1 MKDKKPLLS
10 IGMIVKNEER
20 CIEKCLKALEPL
32 RSVIPCELVIADTG
46 STDKTK
52 EIASKYADIL
62 FDFEWIDDFAA
73 ARNAVMDKCSGKWYL
88 SIDADEYMDP
98 SAVDELVSFLTF
110 KHSNKILGAFIAINN
125 YKDPNDLNQFSVFY
139 AFRIVKLIPEI
150 RFKGI
155 VHESFESE
163 IFEKK
168 YYLKK
173 TVFWHDGYL
182 KTVGDVCNKKGKRNV
197 ALLKKLLQKDPN
209 NLPWIFQ
216 LVESSY
222 EKEEIYKYVCMMLD
236 LIEQGAEYSEM
247 LAPIAYH
254 HAVRA
259 AFIFEFPEFNKWIDV
274 CLKKYPD
281 SIYTKVYINY
291 LMVKYSIKKK
301 DYKSVIKY
309 ANDYLESLKNIKD
322 DKSNSSLRLSTLSN
336 SNESS
341 KESIAIDMAM
351 AYYKLDEYDKVKD
364 IMKKYN
370 YKSIGINPCKKWL
383 DVVLYSWQQIDY
395 TDEFARLGKI
405 FYEDSIDEQDKLM
418 KEKSFILNEFIKQQF
433 ELKETSDNEEITPAY
448 SLVANLGNLDY
459 AYFAKII
466 LSEDE
471 IDILSFSSNIDCW
484 SDIPISVFSKIMS
497 FNFALPEQFYTQ
509 SVDNMQNIAD
519 KYVILLDKDKSVQ
532 IVLDWLNSVKK
543 QTYPKDIVWRYY
555 LITAAIRVAEWEDK
569 EYTSQ
574 LLDIYL
580 ALTSEFINWY
590 YNPEILCEQTIDVIP
605 SMHAFAWFIFKY
617 SEEKKNNNLK
627 ECIYWL
633 KKSIKI
639 APVMKSMVKYLLKNV
654 EEEMNNI
661 ENQIP
666 QECNQELLN
675 LAKKVKNILSSY
687 PENDPAVLAIKQSE
701 VYKQVAHLIEE
712 PESKF
717 KM

>member
-1 MKDKKPLLS
+1 MKDNKPLLS

-20 CIEKCLKALEPL
+20 CLEKCLKALQPL
-32 RSVIPCELVIADTG
+32 RDKISCEIVIADTG

-52 EIASKYADIL
+52 EIASKYADVL
-62 FDFEWIDDFAA
+62 FDFEWIDDFSA

-98 SAVDELVSFLTF
+98 SSVDEMVSFLTF
-110 KHSNKILGAFIAINN
+110 KHSNKIQGAFVAINN
-125 YKDPNDLNQFSVFY
+125 YIDSDDLTQTNVFY
-139 AFRIVKLIPEI
+139 AFRIVKLIPEV
-150 RFKGI
+150 RFEGKI
-155 VHESFESE
+155 HEALESE
-163 IFEKK
+163 IFDEK

-173 TVFWHDGYL
+173 TIFWHDGYL
-182 KTVGDVCNKKGKRNV
+182 QNVGDVSNRKGKRNI
-197 ALLKKLLQKDPN
+197 ALLKKLLESDPN
-209 NLPWIFQ
+209 NLPWMFQ
-216 LVESSY
+216 LVESCY
-222 EKEEIYKYVCMMLD
+222 EKEETYKYVNLMLD
-236 LIEQGAEYSEM
+236 LVEKGVEYSEI
-247 LAPIAYH
+247 LAPVAYH

-259 AFIFEFPEFNKWIDV
+259 AWIFGFPEFTKWLDI
-274 CLKKYPD
+274 CFQKYPD
-281 SIYTKVYINY
+281 SIHTRIDMNY
-291 LMVKYSIKKK
+291 LAVKYNIDKENYKEAARYAEDYIKAFP
-301 DYKSVIKY
+301 DIK
-309 ANDYLESLKNIKD
+309 N
-322 DKSNSSLRLSTLSN
+322 DKSNFSLRIAILNN
-336 SNESS
+336 SNEAS
-341 KESIAIDMAM
+341 KEIIAIDMAM
-351 AYYKLDEYDKVKD
+351 AYYKLGEYNKAKD
-364 IMKKYN
+364 IIKQYN
-370 YKSIGINPCKKWL
+370 YYLIGATQCKKWL
-383 DVVLYSWQQIDY
+383 DFIACSWQEIDY
-395 TDEFARLGKI
+395 TDYFIEFGKV
-405 FYEDSIDEQDKLM
+405 FYQNFTNEKDELLKQKKFVLD
-418 KEKSFILNEFIKQQF
+418 EVIKQQF
-433 ELKETSDNEEITPAY
+433 ELEKSSYDKKIVPMYPLITE
-448 SLVANLGNLDY
+448 LGKCDY

-519 KYVILLDKDKSVQ
+519 KYVISLDKDKSVQ
-532 IVLDWLNSVKK
+532 IVLNWLNSVKK
-543 QTYPKDIVWRYY
+543 QTYPKDTVWRYY

-590 YNPEILCEQTIDVIP
+590 YNPEILCEQTIDVLP

-687 PENDPAVLAIKQSE
+687 PENDPAVLAIKQSD

>member
-1 MKDKKPLLS
+1 MKNNKPLLS

-20 CIEKCLKALEPL
+20 CLEKCLKALQPL
-32 RSVIPCELVIADTG
+32 RDKISCEIVIADTG

-281 SIYTKVYINY
+281 SIYTKVDINY

-370 YKSIGINPCKKWL
+370 YKSIGINPCKQWL

-433 ELKETSDNEEITPAY
+433 ELKETSDNEEIIPAY
-448 SLVANLGNLDY
+448 SLVANLGNCDY

-509 SVDNMQNIAD
+509 SVDNMQSIAD
-519 KYVILLDKDKSVQ
+519 KYVISLDKDKSVQ
-532 IVLDWLNSVKK
+532 IVLNWLNSVKK
-543 QTYPKDIVWRYY
+543 QTYPKDTVWRYY
-555 LITAAIRVAEWEDK
+555 LITSAIRVAEWEDK

-580 ALTSEFINWY
+580 ALTSEFISWY
-590 YNPEILCEQTIDVIP
+590 YNPKIICEQTIDVLP

>member
-1 MKDKKPLLS
+1 MKDNKPLLS

-20 CIEKCLKALEPL
+20 CLEKCLKALQPL
-32 RSVIPCELVIADTG
+32 RDKISCEIVIADTG
-46 STDKTK
+46 STDKTR

-62 FDFEWIDDFAA
+62 FDFEWIDDFSA
-73 ARNAVMDKCSGKWYL
+73 ARNAVMDRCSGKWYL
-88 SIDADEYMDP
+88 SIDADEYMDIL
-98 SAVDELVSFLTF
+98 AVDEIVSFLKF
-110 KHSNKILGAFIAINN
+110 KHSDKIQGAFITIKN
-125 YKDPNDLNQFSVFY
+125 YIDPDDLSKTNIFY
-139 AFRIVKLIPEI
+139 AFRLVRLVPQV
-150 RFKGI
+150 RFEGI
-155 VHESFESE
+155 IHESFESE
-163 IFEKK
+163 IFQEK

-173 TVFWHDGYL
+173 AVFWHDGYL
-182 KTVGDVCNKKGKRNV
+182 KDVGNVSNKKNKRNIE
-197 ALLKKLLQKDPN
+197 LLKKSLEENPN
-209 NLPWIFQ
+209 KLFNVFQ
-216 LVESSY
+216 LVEACY
-222 EKEEIYKYVCMMLD
+222 EKEDLYKYTCMMLD
-236 LIEQGAEYSEM
+236 LIEKNVEYADT
-247 LAPIAYH
+247 LAPVAYH

-259 AFIFEFPEFNKWIDV
+259 AWIFGFPEFNKWFDI
-274 CLKKYPD
+274 CFKEYPD
-281 SIYTKVYINY
+281 SIHTRVDINY
-291 LMVKYSIKKK
+291 LAVKYNIKKE

-309 ANDYLESLKNIKD
+309 ANDYLIAFEKIQD
-322 DKSNSSLRLSTLSN
+322 DKSNFSLRLSSLSN
-336 SNESS
+336 GDKSS
-341 KESIAIDMAM
+341 KESIIIDMAM
-351 AYYKLDEYDKVKD
+351 AYYKLCEYDKVKD
-364 IMKKYN
+364 IIKKYN
-370 YKSIGINPCKKWL
+370 YESIGILTCKQWL
-383 DVVLYSWQQIDY
+383 DVILYSWQDIDY
-395 TDEFARLGKI
+395 SDDFIRLGKI
-405 FYEDSIDEQDKLM
+405 FYENPIDEKDKLL
-418 KEKSFILNEFIKQQF
+418 KEKKDILDLVINNQF
-433 ELKETSDNEEITPAY
+433 NLKDKEKTPIY
-448 SLVANLGNLDY
+448 PLIANLGNCDY
-459 AYFAKII
+459 AYCAKIM

-471 IDILSFSSNIDCW
+471 IDIFTFSSNISYW
-484 SDIPISVFSKIMS
+484 SDLPECVFNKIMKLNMSLPIS
-497 FNFALPEQFYTQ
+497 FYSQ
-509 SVDNMQNIAD
+509 PVDDMQDMAG
-519 KYVILLDKDKSVQ
+519 KYVVSLDKDKSVQ
-532 IVLDWLNSVKK
+532 IVLNWLNSVKK

-590 YNPEILCEQTIDVIP
+590 YNPEIICEQTIDVLP

-627 ECIYWL
+627 ACIYWL

>member
-1 MKDKKPLLS
+1 MKNNKPLLS

-20 CIEKCLKALEPL
+20 CLEKCLKALQPL
-32 RSVIPCELVIADTG
+32 RDKISCEIVIADTG

-281 SIYTKVYINY
+281 SIYTKVDINY

-370 YKSIGINPCKKWL
+370 YKSIGINPCKQWL

-448 SLVANLGNLDY
+448 SLVANLGNCDY

-509 SVDNMQNIAD
+509 SVDNMQSIAD
-519 KYVILLDKDKSVQ
+519 KYVISLDKDKSVQ
-532 IVLDWLNSVKK
+532 IVLNWLNSVKK
-543 QTYPKDIVWRYY
+543 QTYPKDTVWRYY
-555 LITAAIRVAEWEDK
+555 LITSAIRVAEWEDK

-590 YNPEILCEQTIDVIP
+590 YNPEILCEQTIDVLP

-627 ECIYWL
+627 ACIYWL
-633 KKSIKI
+633 KKALKVL
-639 APVMKSMVKYLLKNV
+639 PNMNSMVKYLLNNV
-654 EEEMNNI
+654 ENDMSKI
-661 ENQIP
+661 EIP
-666 QECNQELLN
+666 KEVTPELMM
-675 LAKKVKNILSSY
+675 LAQKVKAILSSY

-701 VYKQVAHLIEE
+701 AYKQVAHLIEE

>member
-1 MKDKKPLLS
+1 MKNNKPLLS

-20 CIEKCLKALEPL
+20 CLEKCLKALQPL
-32 RSVIPCELVIADTG
+32 RDKISCEIVIADTG

-110 KHSNKILGAFIAINN
+110 KHSNKIIGAFIAINN

-281 SIYTKVYINY
+281 SIYTKVDINY

-370 YKSIGINPCKKWL
+370 YKSIGINPCKQWL

-448 SLVANLGNLDY
+448 SLVANLGNCDY

-509 SVDNMQNIAD
+509 SVDNMQSIAD
-519 KYVILLDKDKSVQ
+519 KYVVSLDKDKSVQ

-555 LITAAIRVAEWEDK
+555 LITSAIRVAEWEDK

-590 YNPEILCEQTIDVIP
+590 YNPEIICEQTIDVLP

-627 ECIYWL
+627 ACIYWL
-633 KKSIKI
+633 KKALKVL
-639 APVMKSMVKYLLKNV
+639 PNMNSMVKYLLNNV
-654 EEEMNNI
+654 ENDMSKI
-661 ENQIP
+661 EIP
-666 QECNQELLN
+666 KEVAPELMM
-675 LAKKVKNILSSY
+675 LAQKVKAILSSY

>member
-98 SAVDELVSFLTF
+98 SSVDEIVSFLKF
-110 KHSNKILGAFIAINN
+110 KHSNKIQGAFITIKN
-125 YKDPNDLNQFSVFY
+125 YIDPDDLSKTDIFY
-139 AFRIVKLIPEI
+139 AFRLVKLIPQV
-150 RFKGI
+150 RFEGMI
-155 VHESFESE
+155 HETFESE
-163 IFEKK
+163 IFEEK
-168 YYLKK
+168 YYLKE
-173 TVFWHDGYL
+173 TIFWHDGYL
-182 KTVGDVCNKKGKRNV
+182 KTGGNVSNKKNKRNI
-197 ALLKKLLQKDPN
+197 ALLKKMLENDKDNLLA
-209 NLPWIFQ
+209 IFQ
-216 LVESSY
+216 LVEACY
-222 EKEEIYKYVCMMLD
+222 EKEELYKYVNLMLD
-236 LIEQGAEYSEM
+236 LTQKGVEYSEI
-247 LAPIAYH
+247 LAPVAYH

-259 AFIFEFPEFNKWIDV
+259 AWIFGFPEFSKWFHI
-274 CLKKYPD
+274 CFKEYPD
-281 SIYTKVYINY
+281 SIHTRVDINY
-291 LMVKYSIKKK
+291 LAVKHSIKEK

-309 ANDYLESLKNIKD
+309 ANDYLIAFDNIQD
-322 DKSNSSLRLSTLSN
+322 DKSNFSLRLSSLSN
-336 SNESS
+336 GDKPS
-341 KESIAIDMAM
+341 KESIIIDMAM
-351 AYYKLDEYDKVKD
+351 AYYKLGEYDKVKD
-364 IMKKYN
+364 IIKKYN
-370 YKSIGINPCKKWL
+370 YESIGILACKQWL

-509 SVDNMQNIAD
+509 SVDNMQSIAD
-519 KYVILLDKDKSVQ
+519 KYVISLDKDKSVQ
-532 IVLDWLNSVKK
+532 IVLNWLNSVKK
-543 QTYPKDIVWRYY
+543 QTYPKDTVWRYY
-555 LITAAIRVAEWEDK
+555 LITSAIRVAEWEDK

-580 ALTSEFINWY
+580 ALTSEFISWY
-590 YNPEILCEQTIDVIP
+590 YNPKIICEQTIDVLP

-627 ECIYWL
+627 ACIYWL
-633 KKSIKI
+633 KKALKVL
-639 APVMKSMVKYLLKNV
+639 PNMNSMVKYLLNNV
-654 EEEMNNI
+654 ENDMSKI
-661 ENQIP
+661 EIP
-666 QECNQELLN
+666 KEVTPELMM
-675 LAKKVKNILSSY
+675 LAQKVKAILSSY

>member
-281 SIYTKVYINY
+281 SIYTKVDINY

>member
-1 MKDKKPLLS
+1 
-10 IGMIVKNEER
+10 
-20 CIEKCLKALEPL
+20 
-32 RSVIPCELVIADTG
+32 
-46 STDKTK
+46 
-52 EIASKYADIL
+52 
-62 FDFEWIDDFAA
+62 
-73 ARNAVMDKCSGKWYL
+73 
-88 SIDADEYMDP
+88 
-98 SAVDELVSFLTF
+98 
-110 KHSNKILGAFIAINN
+110 
-125 YKDPNDLNQFSVFY
+125 
-139 AFRIVKLIPEI
+139 
-150 RFKGI
+150 
-155 VHESFESE
+155 
-163 IFEKK
+163 
-168 YYLKK
+168 
-173 TVFWHDGYL
+173 
-182 KTVGDVCNKKGKRNV
+182 
-197 ALLKKLLQKDPN
+197 
-209 NLPWIFQ
+209 
-216 LVESSY
+216 
-222 EKEEIYKYVCMMLD
+222 
-236 LIEQGAEYSEM
+236 
-247 LAPIAYH
+247 
-254 HAVRA
+254 
-259 AFIFEFPEFNKWIDV
+259 
-274 CLKKYPD
+274 
-281 SIYTKVYINY
+281 
-291 LMVKYSIKKK
+291 
-301 DYKSVIKY
+301 
-309 ANDYLESLKNIKD
+309 
-322 DKSNSSLRLSTLSN
+322 
-336 SNESS
+336 
-341 KESIAIDMAM
+341 
-351 AYYKLDEYDKVKD
+351 
-364 IMKKYN
+364 
-370 YKSIGINPCKKWL
+370 
-383 DVVLYSWQQIDY
+383 
-395 TDEFARLGKI
+395 
-405 FYEDSIDEQDKLM
+405 M

-448 SLVANLGNLDY
+448 SLVANLGNCDY
-459 AYFAKII
+459 AYCAKIM

-471 IDILSFSSNIDCW
+471 IDIFTFSSNISYW
-484 SDIPISVFSKIMS
+484 SDLPECVFNKIMKLNMSLPIS
-497 FNFALPEQFYTQ
+497 FYSQ
-509 SVDNMQNIAD
+509 PVDDMQDMAG
-519 KYVILLDKDKSVQ
+519 KYVVSLDKDKSVQ

-590 YNPEILCEQTIDVIP
+590 YNPEILCEQTIDVLP

>member
-1 MKDKKPLLS
+1 MKNNKPLLS

-20 CIEKCLKALEPL
+20 CLEKCLKALQPL
-32 RSVIPCELVIADTG
+32 RDKISCEIVIADTG

-281 SIYTKVYINY
+281 SIYTKVDINY

-370 YKSIGINPCKKWL
+370 YKSIGINPCKQWL

-509 SVDNMQNIAD
+509 SVDNMQSIAD
-519 KYVILLDKDKSVQ
+519 KYVISLDKDKSVQ
-532 IVLDWLNSVKK
+532 IVLNWLNSVKK
-543 QTYPKDIVWRYY
+543 QTYPKDTVWRYY

-580 ALTSEFINWY
+580 ALTSEFISWY

-633 KKSIKI
+633 KKALKVL
-639 APVMKSMVKYLLKNV
+639 PNMNSMVKYLLNNV
-654 EEEMNNI
+654 ENDMSKI
-661 ENQIP
+661 EIP
-666 QECNQELLN
+666 KEVTPELMM
-675 LAKKVKNILSSY
+675 LAQKVKAILSSY

>member
-1 MKDKKPLLS
+1 MKNNKPLLS

-20 CIEKCLKALEPL
+20 CLEKCLKALQPL
-32 RSVIPCELVIADTG
+32 RDKISCEIVIADTG

-281 SIYTKVYINY
+281 SIYTKVDINY

-519 KYVILLDKDKSVQ
+519 KYVISLDKDKSVQ
-532 IVLDWLNSVKK
+532 IVLNWLNSVKK

-555 LITAAIRVAEWEDK
+555 LITSAIRVAEWEDK

-590 YNPEILCEQTIDVIP
+590 YNPEIICEQTIDVLP

-627 ECIYWL
+627 ACIYWL
-633 KKSIKI
+633 KKALKVL
-639 APVMKSMVKYLLKNV
+639 PNMNSMVKYLLNNV
-654 EEEMNNI
+654 ENDMSKI
-661 ENQIP
+661 EIP
-666 QECNQELLN
+666 KEVTPELMM
-675 LAKKVKNILSSY
+675 LAQKVKAILSSY

-712 PESKF
+712 SESKF

>member
-1 MKDKKPLLS
+1 MKNNKPLLS

-20 CIEKCLKALEPL
+20 CLEKCLKALQPL
-32 RSVIPCELVIADTG
+32 RDKISCEIVIADTG

-281 SIYTKVYINY
+281 SIYTKVDINY

-370 YKSIGINPCKKWL
+370 YKSIGVNPCKKWL

-509 SVDNMQNIAD
+509 SVDNMQSIAD
-519 KYVILLDKDKSVQ
+519 KYVISLDKDKSVQ
-532 IVLDWLNSVKK
+532 IVLNWLNSVKK
-543 QTYPKDIVWRYY
+543 QTYPKDTVWRYY
-555 LITAAIRVAEWEDK
+555 LITSAIRVAEWEDK

-580 ALTSEFINWY
+580 ALTSEFISWY
-590 YNPEILCEQTIDVIP
+590 YNPKIICEQTIDVIP

-633 KKSIKI
+633 KKALKVL
-639 APVMKSMVKYLLKNV
+639 PNMNSMVKYLLNNV
-654 EEEMNNI
+654 ENDMSKI
-661 ENQIP
+661 EIP
-666 QECNQELLN
+666 KEVTPELMM
-675 LAKKVKNILSSY
+675 LAQKVKAILSSY

>member
-1 MKDKKPLLS
+1 MKNNKPLLS

-20 CIEKCLKALEPL
+20 CLEKCLKALQPL
-32 RSVIPCELVIADTG
+32 RDKISCEIVIADTG

-259 AFIFEFPEFNKWIDV
+259 AFIFEFPEFNKWFDI
-274 CLKKYPD
+274 CFKEYPD
-281 SIYTKVYINY
+281 SIHTRVDINY
-291 LMVKYSIKKK
+291 LAVKYNIKKE

-336 SNESS
+336 GDKSS
-341 KESIAIDMAM
+341 KESIIIDMAM
-351 AYYKLDEYDKVKD
+351 AYYKLGEYDKVKD
-364 IMKKYN
+364 IIKKYN
-370 YKSIGINPCKKWL
+370 YESIGILACKQWL

-509 SVDNMQNIAD
+509 SVDNMQSIAD
-519 KYVILLDKDKSVQ
+519 KYVISLDKDKSVQ
-532 IVLDWLNSVKK
+532 IVLNWLNSVKK

-590 YNPEILCEQTIDVIP
+590 YNPEILCEQTIDVLP

-627 ECIYWL
+627 ACIYWL
-633 KKSIKI
+633 KKALKVL
-639 APVMKSMVKYLLKNV
+639 PNMNSMVKYLLNNV
-654 EEEMNNI
+654 ENDMSKI
-661 ENQIP
+661 EIP
-666 QECNQELLN
+666 KEVTPELMM
-675 LAKKVKNILSSY
+675 LAQKVKAILSSY